1 MLLHELAEA
10 TGVSA
15 ASIKY
20 YRREGLLPP
29 GERITT
35 TRQDYGRAHV
45 ERLELI
51 QVLRE
56 VAGAPIARIA
66 RVTALLDDPDV
77 PLIEV
82 LAESQ
87 TLALGLEDPTD
98 EESAAGEA
106 DGAKA
111 AGGEHPSIA
120 PLLAHLG
127 WPDVDSAPRRALDR
141 LLRSLEEW
149 EAPTDLGMLLRYAE
163 PMAQIARSDVDWM
176 STGAGP
182 VEAGPAGA
190 GPSVSQDVAV
200 MRAVAGAIA
209 FDRLVRLLRL
219 LGHASFS
226 ILDATQV
233 SEDSG
238 PPGAPITRE

>member
-98 EESAAGEA
+98 GESGE
-106 DGAKA
+106 DGAQA

-176 STGAGP
+176 RTG
-182 VEAGPAGA
+182 AGPAGA

-226 ILDATQV
+226 ILDAMQV

-238 PPGAPITRE
+238 PIGPPITRE

>member
-1 MLLHELAEA
+1 MLLHELAAA

-29 GERITT
+29 GERITA
-35 TRQDYGRAHV
+35 TRQDYGRVHV

-66 RVTALLDDPDV
+66 RVTALLDDPEV
-77 PLIEV
+77 PLLEV

-87 TLALGLEDPTD
+87 TLALGLD
-98 EESAAGEA
+98 EQQGPP
-106 DGAKA
+106 GR
-111 AGGEHPSIA
+111 EHPSIA
-120 PLLAHLG
+120 PLLEHLG
-127 WPDVDSAPRRALDR
+127 WPDVDSAPRRALDA
-141 LLRSLEEW
+141 LLRSLDEW
-149 EAPTDLGMLLRYAE
+149 EAPTDARMLVRYAE
-163 PMAQIARSDVDWM
+163 PMARIARSDVDWM
-176 STGAGP
+176 SALPGQEGP
-182 VEAGPAGA
+182 P
-190 GPSVSQDVAV
+190 VSQDVAV

-219 LGHASFS
+219 LGHTSYS
-226 ILDATQV
+226 VLDSLQAGGG
-233 SEDSG
+233 SG
-238 PPGAPITRE
+238 AVDGDISRE

>member
-66 RVTALLDDPDV
+66 QVTALLDDPDV

-87 TLALGLEDPTD
+87 TLALGLEDPAD
-98 EESAAGEA
+98 GQSAAGRE
-106 DGAKA
+106 DGAEA

-149 EAPTDLGMLLRYAE
+149 EAPTDPGMLLRYAE

-182 VEAGPAGA
+182 AGA
-190 GPSVSQDVAV
+190 GPSLSQDVAV

-226 ILDATQV
+226 ILDAMQV
-233 SEDSG
+233 SEEPG
-238 PPGAPITRE
+238 PPGPPITRE

>member
-82 LAESQ
+82 LAESR

-226 ILDATQV
+226 ILDAMQV
-233 SEDSG
+233 SEDPG

>member
-1 MLLHELAEA
+1 M
-10 TGVSA
+10 
-15 ASIKY
+15 
-20 YRREGLLPP
+20 
-29 GERITT
+29 
-35 TRQDYGRAHV
+35 
-45 ERLELI
+45 
-51 QVLRE
+51 LRE

-82 LAESQ
+82 LAESR

-98 EESAAGEA
+98 EESAAGGA

-190 GPSVSQDVAV
+190 GPSVPQDVAV

-226 ILDATQV
+226 ILDAMQV
-233 SEDSG
+233 SEDPG

>member
-56 VAGAPIARIA
+56 VVGAPIARIA

-98 EESAAGEA
+98 GESGE
-106 DGAKA
+106 DGAQA

-176 STGAGP
+176 STGAGQGRRVP
-182 VEAGPAGA
+182 GR
-190 GPSVSQDVAV
+190 PS
-200 MRAVAGAIA
+200 R
-209 FDRLVRLLRL
+209 RTWR
-219 LGHASFS
+219 
-226 ILDATQV
+226 
-233 SEDSG
+233 
-238 PPGAPITRE
+238 

>member
-98 EESAAGEA
+98 GESGE
-106 DGAKA
+106 DGAQA

-182 VEAGPAGA
+182 AGA
-190 GPSVSQDVAV
+190 GPSLSQDVAV

-226 ILDATQV
+226 ILDAMQV
-233 SEDSG
+233 SEEPG
-238 PPGAPITRE
+238 PPGPPITRE

>member
-1 MLLHELAEA
+1 MLLHELAAA

-29 GERITT
+29 GERITA

-51 QVLRE
+51 QVMRE

-66 RVTALLDDPDV
+66 RVTALLDDPEV
-77 PLIEV
+77 PLLDV

-87 TLALGLEDPTD
+87 TLALGLEDPD
-98 EESAAGEA
+98 ERSPS
-106 DGAKA
+106 DGADEPPA
-111 AGGEHPSIA
+111 REHPSIP
-120 PLLAHLG
+120 PLLEHLG
-127 WPDVDSAPRRALDR
+127 WPDVDSAPRRALDE
-141 LLRSLEEW
+141 LLRSLEAW
-149 EAPTDLGMLLRYAE
+149 EAPTDLGMLRRYAE
-163 PMAQIARSDVDWM
+163 PMARIARSDVDWM
-176 STGAGP
+176 GALPGQEGP
-182 VEAGPAGA
+182 P
-190 GPSVSQDVAV
+190 VSQDVAV

-219 LGHASFS
+219 LGHTSYS
-226 ILDATQV
+226 VLDAMQV
-233 SEDSG
+233 SDGSG
-238 PPGAPITRE
+238 AAGGVASRE

>member
-87 TLALGLEDPTD
+87 TLALGLEDP
-98 EESAAGEA
+98 A
-106 DGAKA
+106 DGAGAEQA

-182 VEAGPAGA
+182 AGA
-190 GPSVSQDVAV
+190 EPSVSQDVAV

-226 ILDATQV
+226 ILDAMQV

-238 PPGAPITRE
+238 PIGPPITRE

>member
-1 MLLHELAEA
+1 MLLHELAAA

-29 GERITT
+29 GERITA

-56 VAGAPIARIA
+56 VAGAPISRIS
-66 RVTALLDDPDV
+66 RVTTLLDDPEV
-77 PLIEV
+77 PLLQV

-87 TLALGLEDPTD
+87 TLALGLEDPVERPSSD
-98 EESAAGEA
+98 GSDRSAPR
-106 DGAKA
+106 
-111 AGGEHPSIA
+111 EHPSIP
-120 PLLAHLG
+120 PLLEHLG
-127 WPDVDSAPRRALDR
+127 WPDVDSAPRRALDE
-141 LLRSLEEW
+141 LLRTLQGW
-149 EAPTDLGMLLRYAE
+149 EVPTDLGMLVRYAE
-163 PMAQIARSDVDWM
+163 PMARIARSDVDWM
-176 STGAGP
+176 GAPPGREGP
-182 VEAGPAGA
+182 P
-190 GPSVSQDVAV
+190 VSQDVAV

-219 LGHASFS
+219 LGHTSYS
-226 ILDATQV
+226 ILDAMQV
-233 SEDSG
+233 DDGSEAAGDAVS
-238 PPGAPITRE
+238 RE

>member
-20 YRREGLLPP
+20 YRREALMPP

-56 VAGAPIARIA
+56 VAGAPITRIA

-87 TLALGLEDPTD
+87 TLALGLEDPAD
-98 EESAAGEA
+98 GESGEDGAEAAGA
-106 DGAKA
+106 
-111 AGGEHPSIA
+111 EHPSIA

-176 STGAGP
+176 STGA
-182 VEAGPAGA
+182 VPAGA
-190 GPSVSQDVAV
+190 EPSVSQDVAV

-226 ILDATQV
+226 ILDAMQV
-233 SEDSG
+233 SEGSG
-238 PPGAPITRE
+238 PSGPPITRE

>member
-77 PLIEV
+77 PLIEA

-87 TLALGLEDPTD
+87 TLALSLEDP
-98 EESAAGEA
+98 A
-106 DGAKA
+106 DGAGAEQA

-176 STGAGP
+176 NTG
-182 VEAGPAGA
+182 AGPAGA
-190 GPSVSQDVAV
+190 EPSVSQDVAV

-226 ILDATQV
+226 ILDAMQV

-238 PPGAPITRE
+238 PSGPAITRE

>member
-87 TLALGLEDPTD
+87 TLALGLQDP
-98 EESAAGEA
+98 
-106 DGAKA
+106 
-111 AGGEHPSIA
+111 AGGN
-120 PLLAHLG
+120 G
-127 WPDVDSAPRRALDR
+127 
-141 LLRSLEEW
+141 
-149 EAPTDLGMLLRYAE
+149 
-163 PMAQIARSDVDWM
+163 
-176 STGAGP
+176 
-182 VEAGPAGA
+182 AGA
-190 GPSVSQDVAV
+190 G
-200 MRAVAGAIA
+200 
-209 FDRLVRLLRL
+209 
-219 LGHASFS
+219 
-226 ILDATQV
+226 
-233 SEDSG
+233 
-238 PPGAPITRE
+238 

>member
-98 EESAAGEA
+98 GESGE
-106 DGAKA
+106 DGAQA

-182 VEAGPAGA
+182 AGA
-190 GPSVSQDVAV
+190 GPSLSQDVAV

-226 ILDATQV
+226 ILDAMQV

-238 PPGAPITRE
+238 PPGPPITRE

>member
-10 TGVSA
+10 TGASA

-35 TRQDYGRAHV
+35 TRQEYGRAHV

-87 TLALGLEDPTD
+87 TLALGLEDP
-98 EESAAGEA
+98 A
-106 DGAKA
+106 DGADGAEA

-141 LLRSLEEW
+141 LLHSLEEW
-149 EAPTDLGMLLRYAE
+149 EAPTDLGMLLRYGE

-182 VEAGPAGA
+182 AGAGPAGA
-190 GPSVSQDVAV
+190 EPSVSQDVAV

-226 ILDATQV
+226 ILDTMQV

-238 PPGAPITRE
+238 PSGPPITRE

>member
-87 TLALGLEDPTD
+87 TLALGLEDP
-98 EESAAGEA
+98 A
-106 DGAKA
+106 DGAET

-141 LLRSLEEW
+141 LLHSLEEW
-149 EAPTDLGMLLRYAE
+149 EAPTDLGMLLRYGE

-182 VEAGPAGA
+182 AGARPAGA
-190 GPSVSQDVAV
+190 EPSVSQDVAV

-226 ILDATQV
+226 ILDAMQV

-238 PPGAPITRE
+238 PSGPPITRE

>member
-1 MLLHELAEA
+1 MLLHELAER

-29 GERITT
+29 GERITA

-56 VAGAPIARIA
+56 VADAPIARIA
-66 RVTALLDDPDV
+66 RLTALLDDPRV
-77 PLIEV
+77 PLLEV

-87 TLALGLEDPTD
+87 TLALGLDDP
-98 EESAAGEA
+98 AARERAADGEA
-106 DGAKA
+106 A
-111 AGGEHPSIA
+111 AAEHPSIA

-127 WPDVDSAPRRALDR
+127 WPDVDSAPRHALDA
-141 LLRSLEEW
+141 LLRTLEGW
-149 EAPTDLGMLLRYAE
+149 EAPTDLEMLRRYAE
-163 PMAQIARSDVDWM
+163 PIAGIARADVDWM
-176 STGAGP
+176 RSR
-182 VEAGPAGA
+182 PAPA
-190 GPSVSQDVAV
+190 TESVSEDVMV
-200 MRAVAGAIA
+200 MRAVAGAIT

-219 LGHASFS
+219 LGHTSYS
-226 ILDATQV
+226 ILDSSQV
-233 SEDSG
+233 DG
-238 PPGAPITRE
+238 

>member
-87 TLALGLEDPTD
+87 TLALGLEDP
-98 EESAAGEA
+98 A
-106 DGAKA
+106 DGADGAQA

-182 VEAGPAGA
+182 AGA

-200 MRAVAGAIA
+200 MHAVAGAIA

-226 ILDATQV
+226 ILDAMQA
-233 SEDSG
+233 SEDSWPIG
-238 PPGAPITRE
+238 PPITRE

>member
-82 LAESQ
+82 LAESR

-98 EESAAGEA
+98 EGSAAGGA

-127 WPDVDSAPRRALDR
+127 WPDVDSAPRRALDE
-141 LLRSLEEW
+141 LLHTLEEQGM
-149 EAPTDLGMLLRYAE
+149 PTDGETLRRYAA
-163 PMAQIARSDVDWM
+163 PMAQIARADVASIGELTDT
-176 STGAGP
+176 SSGAGP
-182 VEAGPAGA
+182 APE
-190 GPSVSQDVAV
+190 VSDDVQV
-200 MRAVAGAIA
+200 RRAVSGALA
-209 FDRLVRLLRL
+209 FDRLLRL
-219 LGHASFS
+219 LRSLGHASYS
-226 ILDATQV
+226 ILRAQ
-233 SEDSG
+233 ESG
-238 PPGAPITRE
+238 RDPASS

>member
-98 EESAAGEA
+98 GA

-209 FDRLVRLLRL
+209 FDRLVRLLGL

-226 ILDATQV
+226 ILDAMQV

-238 PPGAPITRE
+238 PIGPPITRE

>member
-1 MLLHELAEA
+1 M
-10 TGVSA
+10 
-15 ASIKY
+15 
-20 YRREGLLPP
+20 
-29 GERITT
+29 
-35 TRQDYGRAHV
+35 
-45 ERLELI
+45 
-51 QVLRE
+51 LRE

-66 RVTALLDDPDV
+66 ELTAILDDPEQ
-77 PLIEV
+77 PLLTA
-82 LAESQ
+82 LATAQ
-87 TLALGLEDPTD
+87 LIALGIPELDGER
-98 EESAAGEA
+98 AGR
-106 DGAKA
+106 GA
-111 AGGEHPSIA
+111 EHPQIA
-120 PLLAHLG
+120 PLLAELG

-226 ILDATQV
+226 ILDAMQV
-233 SEDSG
+233 SEDPG

>member
-66 RVTALLDDPDV
+66 QVTALLDDPDV

-87 TLALGLEDPTD
+87 TLALGLENPADGQ
-98 EESAAGEA
+98 SAAGRA
-106 DGAKA
+106 DGAEA

-141 LLRSLEEW
+141 LLHSLEEW
-149 EAPTDLGMLLRYAE
+149 EAPTDPGMLLRYAE

-182 VEAGPAGA
+182 VEAGPVGA

-226 ILDATQV
+226 ILDAMQV
-233 SEDSG
+233 SEEPGPSG
-238 PPGAPITRE
+238 PPITRE

>member
-98 EESAAGEA
+98 GESAE
-106 DGAKA
+106 DGAEA

-176 STGAGP
+176 STGAVP
-182 VEAGPAGA
+182 VGA

-226 ILDATQV
+226 ILDAMQV
-233 SEDSG
+233 SEDFG
-238 PPGAPITRE
+238 PFGTPITRE

>member
-98 EESAAGEA
+98 EESAAGGA
-106 DGAKA
+106 DGAQA

-176 STGAGP
+176 STGA
-182 VEAGPAGA
+182 VPAGA

-209 FDRLVRLLRL
+209 FDQLVRLLRL

-226 ILDATQV
+226 ILDAMQV

-238 PPGAPITRE
+238 ASVPRITRE

>member
-87 TLALGLEDPTD
+87 TLALGLEDP
-98 EESAAGEA
+98 A
-106 DGAKA
+106 DGAEA

-141 LLRSLEEW
+141 LLHSLEEW
-149 EAPTDLGMLLRYAE
+149 EAPTDLGMLLRYGE

-182 VEAGPAGA
+182 AGAGPAGA
-190 GPSVSQDVAV
+190 EPSVSQDVAV

-226 ILDATQV
+226 ILDAMQV

-238 PPGAPITRE
+238 PSGPPITRE

>member
-82 LAESQ
+82 LAESR

-98 EESAAGEA
+98 EESAAGGA

-127 WPDVDSAPRRALDR
+127 WPDVDSAPRRALDE
-141 LLRSLEEW
+141 LLHTLEEQGM
-149 EAPTDLGMLLRYAE
+149 PTDGETLRRYAA
-163 PMAQIARSDVDWM
+163 PMAQIARADVASIGELTDT
-176 STGAGP
+176 SSGAGP
-182 VEAGPAGA
+182 APE
-190 GPSVSQDVAV
+190 VSDDVQV
-200 MRAVAGAIA
+200 RRAVSGALA
-209 FDRLVRLLRL
+209 FDRLLRL
-219 LGHASFS
+219 LRSLGHASYS
-226 ILDATQV
+226 ILRAQ
-233 SEDSG
+233 ESG
-238 PPGAPITRE
+238 RDPASS

>member
-77 PLIEV
+77 PLIES

-87 TLALGLEDPTD
+87 TLALSLEDP
-98 EESAAGEA
+98 A
-106 DGAKA
+106 DGAGAEQA

-176 STGAGP
+176 NTG
-182 VEAGPAGA
+182 AGPAGA
-190 GPSVSQDVAV
+190 EPSVSQDVAV
-200 MRAVAGAIA
+200 MRAVTGAIA

-226 ILDATQV
+226 ILDAMQV

-238 PPGAPITRE
+238 PSGPAITRE

>member
-1 MLLHELAEA
+1 MLLHELAET

-29 GERITT
+29 GERITS

-66 RVTALLDDPDV
+66 QLTALLDDPEV
-77 PLIEV
+77 PLLEV
-82 LAESQ
+82 LAQSQ
-87 TLALGLEDPTD
+87 HLALGLEDGPD
-98 EESAAGEA
+98 A
-106 DGAKA
+106 DGDGTPSA
-111 AGGEHPSIA
+111 EHPSIA

-127 WPDVDSAPRRALDR
+127 WPDIDSAPRRALDE
-141 LLRSLEEW
+141 LLGSLERW
-149 EAPTDLGMLLRYAE
+149 EMPTDSGMLLRYAE
-163 PMAQIARSDVDWM
+163 PMAHIARQDVDWM
-176 STGAGP
+176 RSRSVPAGSAPAGP
-182 VEAGPAGA
+182 P
-190 GPSVSQDVAV
+190 VSADVMV

-209 FDRLVRLLRL
+209 FDRLVRILRL
-219 LGHASFS
+219 LGHTSWS
-226 ILDATQV
+226 VLDSSQV
-233 SEDSG
+233 GD
-238 PPGAPITRE
+238 

>member
-66 RVTALLDDPDV
+66 RVTALLGDPDV

-87 TLALGLEDPTD
+87 TLSLGLEDPTD
-98 EESAAGEA
+98 EESARSE
-106 DGAKA
+106 
-111 AGGEHPSIA
+111 EHTSE
-120 PLLAHLG
+120 LQSREKL
-127 WPDVDSAPRRALDR
+127 VCR
-141 LLRSLEEW
+141 LLLEKKKK
-149 EAPTDLGMLLRYAE
+149 LLR
-163 PMAQIARSDVDWM
+163 Q
-176 STGAGP
+176 
-182 VEAGPAGA
+182 
-190 GPSVSQDVAV
+190 
-200 MRAVAGAIA
+200 
-209 FDRLVRLLRL
+209 
-219 LGHASFS
+219 
-226 ILDATQV
+226 
-233 SEDSG
+233 
-238 PPGAPITRE
+238 

>member
-1 MLLHELAEA
+1 
-10 TGVSA
+10 
-15 ASIKY
+15 
-20 YRREGLLPP
+20 
-29 GERITT
+29 
-35 TRQDYGRAHV
+35 
-45 ERLELI
+45 
-51 QVLRE
+51 
-56 VAGAPIARIA
+56 
-66 RVTALLDDPDV
+66 
-77 PLIEV
+77 
-82 LAESQ
+82 
-87 TLALGLEDPTD
+87 
-98 EESAAGEA
+98 
-106 DGAKA
+106 
-111 AGGEHPSIA
+111 
-120 PLLAHLG
+120 
-127 WPDVDSAPRRALDR
+127 
-141 LLRSLEEW
+141 
-149 EAPTDLGMLLRYAE
+149 MLLRYAE

-233 SEDSG
+233 SEGSG

>member
-66 RVTALLDDPDV
+66 QVTALLDDPDV

-87 TLALGLEDPTD
+87 TLALGLEDP
-98 EESAAGEA
+98 A
-106 DGAKA
+106 DGADGAEA

-141 LLRSLEEW
+141 LLHSLEEW

-190 GPSVSQDVAV
+190 EPSVSQDVAV

-226 ILDATQV
+226 ILDAMQV
-233 SEDSG
+233 SEEPG
-238 PPGAPITRE
+238 PPGPPITRE